1 MFPHP
6 LKNECIC
13 FIGGV
18 FFFFFFWFSSR
29 TPSFFVC
36 FFSPLPSSCFTNA
49 RATTRGGHHVPEKTE
64 ARGCGSGGRNMGG
77 SGNSGFSRDDGSR
90 EECLHVPQGS
100 LRHGG
105 AKVHRGPADP
115 QFQGVRPPGEG
126 WEPVP
131 QMADLGLQL
140 QVIVALEGLV
150 IESKPVGCVGLQ
162 FLPTLVGWGGWSK

>member
-1 MFPHP
+1 MGGGRGG
-6 LKNECIC
+6 EGRGGAGGGRGGGRGEGEGVEVG
-13 FIGGV
+13 GGV
-18 FFFFFFWFSSR
+18 A
-29 TPSFFVC
+29 V
-36 FFSPLPSSCFTNA
+36 
-49 RATTRGGHHVPEKTE
+49 
-64 ARGCGSGGRNMGG
+64 RGCGSGGRNMGG